1 LLARLHG
8 FVIRRSG
15 NVKPDR
21 GGKRLSSD
29 TTFMEGTIMNR
40 RHFIGALALAAALST
55 GSIASA
61 MSKKFDQKAFDAA
74 QAAGK
79 PILVEVTAPWCPVC
93 KAQAP
98 ILSKL
103 RKEAKF
109 KDMVSF
115 EIDFDSQKDLLR
127 KFNVQKQS
135 TLIVF
140 KGKQETGRSTGDTNA
155 GSITALLGKAI

>member
-1 LLARLHG
+1 
-8 FVIRRSG
+8 
-15 NVKPDR
+15 
-21 GGKRLSSD
+21 
-29 TTFMEGTIMNR
+29 MNR
-40 RHFIGALALAAALST
+40 RHLLGAIALSATLSLATAALA
-55 GSIASA
+55 IDQ
-61 MSKKFDQKAFDAA
+61 KFDQKAFDAA

-79 PILVEVTAPWCPVC
+79 PILIEVTAPWCPTC

-103 RKEAKF
+103 KGEARF
-109 KDMVSF
+109 KNLASF
-115 EIDFDSQKDLLR
+115 NIDFDSQKDLLK

-155 GSITALLGKAI
+155 GSIEQLLGKSI

>member
-1 LLARLHG
+1 ML
-8 FVIRRSG
+8 
-15 NVKPDR
+15 
-21 GGKRLSSD
+21 
-29 TTFMEGTIMNR
+29 NR
-40 RHFIGALALAAALST
+40 RHFLGALTMTAALSLN
-55 GSIASA
+55 SFASA
-61 MSKKFDQKAFDAA
+61 MDKQAFDQKAFEAA

-98 ILSKL
+98 ILSRLKSDQRFANL
-103 RKEAKF
+103 
-109 KDMVSF
+109 VSF
-115 EIDFDSQKDLLR
+115 DIDFDTQKDLLR

-155 GSITALLGKAI
+155 GSIEALLGKSI